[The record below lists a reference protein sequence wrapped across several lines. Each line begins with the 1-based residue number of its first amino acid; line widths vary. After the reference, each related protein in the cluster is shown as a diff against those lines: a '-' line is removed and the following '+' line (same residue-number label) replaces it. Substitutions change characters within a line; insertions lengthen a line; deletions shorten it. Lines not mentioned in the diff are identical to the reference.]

1 MSDYDTRGLLTAVSA
16 ELADIR
22 AGIDEAGDLVSEL
35 LMDAPPERRLAYLT
49 RMQAFDVLSQRVD
62 ALSGLAAALAADQPM
77 DTALAALPLAEMA
90 DRLRETSLRGKPMRA
105 AEPAK
110 GQDVKTGAGGD
121 LLLFD

>member
-1 MSDYDTRGLLTAVSA
+1 MNDYDAKGLLAAVAA

-22 AGIDEAGDLVSEL
+22 AGVDEAGGLVSEL
-35 LMDAPPERRLAYLT
+35 LRLAPVEQRLTFLT

-62 ALSGLAAALAADQPM
+62 ALSGLAGALAADQPM

-90 DRLRETSLRGKPMRA
+90 DRLREMSFRVKPSACEA
-105 AEPAK
+105 APAA
-110 GQDVKTGAGGD
+110 VAGD

>member
-1 MSDYDTRGLLTAVSA
+1 MNDYDTKGLLSAVAA

-22 AGIDEAGDLVSEL
+22 AGVDEAGGLVSEL
-35 LMDAPPERRLAYLT
+35 LRLAPPEQRLTYLT

-62 ALSGLAAALAADQPM
+62 ALSGLAGALAADQPM

-90 DRLRETSLRGKPMRA
+90 ERLRETSLRVFDRA
-105 AEPAK
+105 AEPVRSAP
-110 GQDVKTGAGGD
+110 AGD